1 MNNSSKPLILGALLI
16 LTAVLTIIYSQ
27 SNRSS
32 ATELSLVIGTE
43 PLHSMNMAKVKAIT
57 IREGDNQLDL
67 KQVDGQ
73 WQLIQRGSYPADE
86 GTVERLIVNLRN
98 MKVLRTASAS
108 ERQLSELSLGKN
120 EGVTVELKD
129 STDKVIHTLQL
140 GKEISGPPPA
150 IQTSMNI
157 EDRRFLMIDGK
168 PESIAV
174 VDQTFDSAGRELKDW
189 LNKDFF
195 EIENP
200 TSVAVNFSG
209 DSNSSWSI
217 NQWDD
222 NGTKKW
228 RVSDLNAT
236 SQPPE
241 NNLPTTA
248 FSSASFDDVVDKE
261 VAKELDTNATRI
273 QVNTKDGFQY
283 AIRVK
288 ARLIQG
294 DYLLKMDVN
303 ATITATD
310 EARKKELTEKLAK
323 EQALNRVY
331 LVPAHVVEP
340 VIKTREALLAAE
352 PPSSP
357 GPGGGS
363 PIIPPLNGFPPRPN

>member
-73 WQLIQRGSYPADE
+73 WQLTQRGNYPADE

-129 STDKVIHTLQL
+129 SGDKVIHTLQL

-195 EIENP
+195 EVENP
-200 TSVAVNFSG
+200 TSVAVNLA
-209 DSNSSWSI
+209 
-217 NQWDD
+217 
-222 NGTKKW
+222 
-228 RVSDLNAT
+228 V
-236 SQPPE
+236 
-241 NNLPTTA
+241 
-248 FSSASFDDVVDKE
+248 
-261 VAKELDTNATRI
+261 TRI
-273 QVNTKDGFQY
+273 VLG
-283 AIRVK
+283 A
-288 ARLIQG
+288 LISGMIMGQ
-294 DYLLKMDVN
+294 K
-303 ATITATD
+303 
-310 EARKKELTEKLAK
+310 
-323 EQALNRVY
+323 
-331 LVPAHVVEP
+331 
-340 VIKTREALLAAE
+340 
-352 PPSSP
+352 
-357 GPGGGS
+357 
-363 PIIPPLNGFPPRPN
+363 NGV